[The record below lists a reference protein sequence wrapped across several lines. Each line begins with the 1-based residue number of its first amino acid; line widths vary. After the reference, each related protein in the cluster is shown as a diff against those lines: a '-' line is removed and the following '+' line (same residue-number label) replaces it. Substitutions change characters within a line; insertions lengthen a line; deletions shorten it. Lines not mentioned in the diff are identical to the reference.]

1 MYKIT
6 IVVTEMAVIEFGVMM
21 DGLPIFTLDW
31 QTKTGDDND
40 KILRSGLITAIQS
53 FALDA
58 FGDVMDTLTLKN
70 LKIHFHQVIKNQSTG
85 PIELV
90 TYCITDPDT
99 RNIKSTRKALI
110 KSANDIV
117 EAKYEISS
125 LRPDRN
131 AFIISIIE
139 KRFKKIK
146 LRQEDR
152 AQSLFGD

>member
-1 MYKIT
+1 M
-6 IVVTEMAVIEFGVMM
+6 VTEMAVIEFGVMM
-21 DGLPIFTLDW
+21 DGLPVFTLDW
-31 QTKTGDDND
+31 LTKLGSDND
-40 KILRSGLITAIQS
+40 KKLRSGLISAIQS

-58 FGDVMDTLTLKN
+58 FGDVLDTLTLKN

-85 PIELV
+85 SIELV
-90 TYCITDPDT
+90 TYCISDQNT
-99 RNIKSTRKALI
+99 RNIKPIRKALI

-125 LRPDRN
+125 VKPDRN
-131 AFIISIIE
+131 AFITSIIE